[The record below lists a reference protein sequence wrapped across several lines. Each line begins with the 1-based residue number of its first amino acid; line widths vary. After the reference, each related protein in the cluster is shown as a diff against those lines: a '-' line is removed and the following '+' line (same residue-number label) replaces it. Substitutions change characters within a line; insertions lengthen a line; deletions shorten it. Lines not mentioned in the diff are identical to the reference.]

1 MRKFFLYLS
10 LFAMTLV
17 ASAQDPTLKARSVY
31 DVNQDDKVTVQDVP
45 ALVSKLAGITTTDK
59 TAVDTESLMNV
70 LNGLKSQYDKLV
82 EQYAKII
89 ELLTSHEE
97 RFSAV
102 EDKLGIVHHD
112 YVVIGGKK
120 WSTMNLGATTVAGSY
135 ATCAGDFYAW
145 GETTPRYT
153 DISWS
158 GTSASFNGWK
168 SGFSSG
174 YNTYPSYTGTTL
186 DAAHDAVTSHADWGE
201 GWRTPTNQDFKDLY
215 AACGGTGSSISG
227 TLPSGSKSTTAKGI
241 YWCSS
246 YDGVV
251 GLLFCDGTNQLFF
264 PASGLVYDTSHYY
277 GGSNGL
283 YWSSS
288 LYTSN
293 TNSAYSLPFYS
304 SRVYPSDF
312 SVRYYGFAVRPVS
325 D

>member
-1 MRKFFLYLS
+1 
-10 LFAMTLV
+10 MTLM

-168 SGFSSG
+168 SGFSDG
-174 YNTYPSYTGTTL
+174 YYSPYPSYTGTTL
-186 DAAHDAVTSHADWGE
+186 DAAHDAVASHADWGE
-201 GWRTPTNQDFKDLY
+201 GWRTPTKSDFESL
-215 AACGGTGSSISG
+215 AIACSGSSSNGQSISSLN
-227 TLPSGSKSTTAKGI
+227 TSTPSGGI
-241 YWCSS
+241 YWLSS
-246 YDGVV
+246 TQTYINEYKGVA
-251 GLLFCDGTNQLFF
+251 GILFVDKSDTSKRVFF
-264 PASGLVYDTSHYY
+264 PASGLVNDTSHDY
-277 GGSNGL
+277 GGSDGL

-288 LYTSN
+288 LHASLTYD
-293 TNSAYSLPFYS
+293 AYYLGFFS
-304 SRVYPSDF
+304 SGVYPSNGRF
-312 SVRYYGFAVRPVS
+312 RYVGLAVRPVS